1 MGFGVQVNGQEATPL
16 SHHQMSSTIAHIGK
30 ELPEQGIPLLPNKGS
45 GPGQRLGSTTG
56 GAQEDCGN
64 TMRKKLWAD
73 YRKTRE
79 TTGLPLLDGARA
91 LLRCTASKQH
101 TGHVAKR
108 FLLESCGGRFP
119 SQPSFLQPQ
128 SAQPIQG
135 QGRLY
140 LRVGSSGFRAAGV
153 VPRVGSDLQHVRTF
167 SSRDLHTADSPPSTP
182 SREYAKVHQP
192 SGP

>member
-1 MGFGVQVNGQEATPL
+1 MRVRARIKDLGPASDWAALREAHRKTAGTLCEKNYGQT
-16 SHHQMSSTIAHIGK
+16 TG
-30 ELPEQGIPLLPNKGS
+30 
-45 GPGQRLGSTTG
+45 RLG
-56 GAQEDCGN
+56 
-64 TMRKKLWAD
+64 K
-73 YRKTRE
+73 

-153 VPRVGSDLQHVRTF
+153 VPRVGNDLQHVRTF
-167 SSRDLHTADSPPSTP
+167 SSRDLHTDDSPPSTP
-182 SREYAKVHQP
+182 SREYAKVHHLP
-192 SGP
+192 GPETARVSFCGCLFREKKGRPRASAVPAEINLSI